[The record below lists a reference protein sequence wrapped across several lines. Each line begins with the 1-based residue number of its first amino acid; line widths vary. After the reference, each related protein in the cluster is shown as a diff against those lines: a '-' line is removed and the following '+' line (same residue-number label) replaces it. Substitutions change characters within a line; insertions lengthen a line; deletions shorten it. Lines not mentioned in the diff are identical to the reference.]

1 MKMSFIEQIRGRAQ
15 KRHKRIAFPEAADP
29 RVLLAAFQILEKK
42 LLAPVLL
49 GNPEAIKNAAQHLDL
64 EVARLEIIAPEQDA
78 AFAEYAALYFQ
89 LRQEKGLTEKQA
101 AETIR
106 QPLYFAAALT
116 RANRV
121 DGVVAGSVHTTA
133 EVLRAALHLIG
144 TAPGV
149 STVSST
155 FEMVSPENRVLT
167 FADCAVVPDPTAE
180 QLAEIALTSA
190 STHERMTGEK
200 PNVAMLSFSTKGSAQ
215 HPKVEKVQRAT
226 QIARAMKPDLNI
238 DGELQGDAALVE
250 YIGARKAPGS
260 PVAGKANVL
269 IFPDLDAGNIAYKL
283 TQRLAGYQAIG
294 PIIQGLAKPMNDL
307 SRGCT
312 DEDIVNVACICAVLS

>member
-1 MKMSFIEQIRGRAQ
+1 
-15 KRHKRIAFPEAADP
+15 
-29 RVLLAAFQILEKK
+29 LLTLIL
-42 LLAPVLL
+42 V
-49 GNPEAIKNAAQHLDL
+49 GNPSAAINAAWDAGVDL
-64 EVARLEIIAPEQDA
+64 SAVEIISPEPDA
-78 AFAEYAALYFQ
+78 AFAEYVELYFH
-89 LRQEKGLTEKQA
+89 LRRDKGIDRKQA
-101 AETIR
+101 VAIMR
-106 QPLYFAAALT
+106 QPLYYAAAMV
-116 RANRV
+116 RAGRA
-121 DGVVAGSVHTTA
+121 DGAVAGSVHTTG

-144 TAPGV
+144 TAPDISV
-149 STVSST
+149 VSST
-155 FEMVSPENRVLT
+155 FEMVSPDDRVLT

-180 QLAEIALTSA
+180 QLAEIAITSA
-190 STHERMTGEK
+190 VTHTRLTGEK
-200 PNVAMLSFSTKGSAQ
+200 PAVAMLSFSTKGSAN

-226 QIARAMKPDLNI
+226 QIAQHLRPHLLL

-250 YIGARKAPGS
+250 SIGKRKAPGS

-312 DEDIVNVACICAVLS
+312 DKDIVNVACICALLSS

>member
-1 MKMSFIEQIRGRAQ
+1 M
-15 KRHKRIAFPEAADP
+15 RIVFPEAAEP
-29 RVLLAAFQILEKK
+29 RVLLAAFHLLEQK
-42 LLAPVLL
+42 LLTPILV
-49 GNPEAIKNAAQHLDL
+49 GKREAIANASRHLGLDASRF
-64 EVARLEIIAPEQDA
+64 EMIAPEKDE
-78 AFAEYAALYFQ
+78 AFAEYTASYFR

-101 AETIR
+101 AATMR
-106 QPLYFAAALT
+106 LPLYYAAALV
-116 RANRV
+116 RNNRV
-121 DGVVAGSVHTTA
+121 DGAVAGAAHTTG
-133 EVLRAALHLIG
+133 EVLRAALQLIG

-155 FEMVSPENRVLT
+155 FEMVSPDNRVLT

-180 QLAEIALTSA
+180 QLAEIAISSA
-190 STHERMTGEK
+190 DTHARLTGEK

-215 HPKVEKVQRAT
+215 HPKAEKVQRAT
-226 QIARAMKPDLNI
+226 QIARERRSGLNI

-250 YIGARKAPGS
+250 TVGIRKAPGS
-260 PVAGKANVL
+260 AVAGKANVL

-294 PIIQGLAKPMNDL
+294 PVIQGLAKPMNDL

-312 DEDIVNVACICAVLS
+312 DEDIVNVACICAVLAE